1 MVVRKNQC
9 FSYCVP
15 LPLHLSHS
23 FLHPCVLPTR
33 SLYLIQ
39 SRELLIE
46 FSFQCV
52 ELRRRCLPSCYAFV
66 LCFPPQGHCTNVFDL
81 WLWFVAVTDFFFVV
95 VVAVAATVSLQLNF
109 QLSVWVVNMVY
120 TNCVGNNGIYVLK
133 LFPKPVMCVYKQIHG
148 RASRLGRTQ
157 TQ

>member
-9 FSYCVP
+9 FSYCVT
-15 LPLHLSHS
+15 LPLRLSYS
-23 FLHPCVLPTR
+23 FLHPCVLPTC
-33 SLYLIQ
+33 SLCLIQ

-46 FSFQCV
+46 FSFQCAGC
-52 ELRRRCLPSCYAFV
+52 RRCLPSCYAFV
-66 LCFPPQGHCTNVFDL
+66 LCFPPQGHFTNVFDL
-81 WLWFVAVTDFFFVV
+81 WLWFVAVTDFFVVV
-95 VVAVAATVSLQLNF
+95 VVAAAATVSLQLNF

-148 RASRLGRTQ
+148 RAPRLGRTQ